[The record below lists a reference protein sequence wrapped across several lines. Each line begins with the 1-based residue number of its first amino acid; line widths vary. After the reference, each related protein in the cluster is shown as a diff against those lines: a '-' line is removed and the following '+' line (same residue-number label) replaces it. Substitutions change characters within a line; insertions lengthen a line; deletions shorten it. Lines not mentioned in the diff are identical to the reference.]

1 MAEITLQVSE
11 KMAKFIEWARS
22 KGQEELT
29 RMIHERLAEL
39 KEWDAQNHGMRDLSG
54 AKWDQILEPSDSPE
68 QWKQGGDC
76 NRCRR
81 LSYCLKKCRANKT
94 LKKITTPFLYEQ
106 YMAEVPEAAA
116 QAVAGMTPEQVLDM
130 MGIEHGSVVQ

>member
-1 MAEITLQVSE
+1 MAEMTLQVSE
-11 KMAKFIEWARS
+11 KMAKFIEWAKS

-29 RMIHERLAEL
+29 RMIHERLGEL
-39 KEWDAQNHGMRDLSG
+39 KEWDEKNHGMYDMSG
-54 AKWDQILEPSDSPE
+54 FKWDPILEPSDEPE
-68 QWKQGGDC
+68 QWKHGGDC

-81 LSYCLKKCRANKT
+81 ISYCLKKCRANKT